1 MPRFH
6 LESKKKKKKQVT
18 NDVYCKKEMCVEISD
33 VSGRGRGSCVG
44 SGKNLVVW
52 NEVEW
57 ECVVLR
63 LCVPLCV
70 PFGQED
76 VA

>member
-1 MPRFH
+1 M
-6 LESKKKKKKQVT
+6 
-18 NDVYCKKEMCVEISD
+18 
-33 VSGRGRGSCVG
+33 SGRGRGSYVG
-44 SGKNLVVW
+44 SGKNLVVG

-63 LCVPLCV
+63 LCVP
-70 PFGQED
+70 FGQED

>member
-1 MPRFH
+1 MARFH
-6 LESKKKKKKQVT
+6 LESEKKKKRSRTTCIVKR
-18 NDVYCKKEMCVEISD
+18 KELCVEISD

-63 LCVPLCV
+63 LCVPL
-70 PFGQED
+70 GQED

>member
-1 MPRFH
+1 M
-6 LESKKKKKKQVT
+6 
-18 NDVYCKKEMCVEISD
+18 
-33 VSGRGRGSCVG
+33 G
-44 SGKNLVVW
+44 SGKNLVVG

-63 LCVPLCV
+63 LCVP
-70 PFGQED
+70 FGQED

>member
-1 MPRFH
+1 M
-6 LESKKKKKKQVT
+6 
-18 NDVYCKKEMCVEISD
+18 
-33 VSGRGRGSCVG
+33 SGRGRGSYVG
-44 SGKNLVVW
+44 SGKNLVVG

-57 ECVVLR
+57 ESVVLR
-63 LCVPLCV
+63 LCV